1 MAGGTRFLLGAY
13 ALGEARDVG
22 AWYRALS
29 DLEIDGL
36 EHPVRPDDDVAGAAR
51 SLARDAPT
59 HWDLVLTTIPTVMSR
74 LGEGPEYGLAS
85 DAPAARRRAVEDVR
99 RALELAR
106 HLADLAGRPRVLAVE
121 VHSAPGPVRGSR
133 GALMG
138 SLEQLLADLPPGVTL
153 LLEHCDRLVAGQPP
167 QKGFL
172 SLEEEIV
179 AVAGAGEGPQVRLG
193 LNWGRS
199 AIEGRNSRT
208 PDSHARRVS
217 AAGLAGAAVVSGA
230 TERTTAWGEAWTD
243 AHIPPRGADPA
254 LRASIGSLLDQD
266 AVERF
271 LTAVGPVPVVA
282 TKVAARPADAPP
294 DELLAVARASLAVT
308 RRAFDAVTAARP
320 AQGGSTGTPRGARS

>member
-1 MAGGTRFLLGAY
+1 
-13 ALGEARDVG
+13 
-22 AWYRALS
+22 
-29 DLEIDGL
+29 
-36 EHPVRPDDDVAGAAR
+36 
-51 SLARDAPT
+51 
-59 HWDLVLTTIPTVMSR
+59 
-74 LGEGPEYGLAS
+74 
-85 DAPAARRRAVEDVR
+85 
-99 RALELAR
+99 
-106 HLADLAGRPRVLAVE
+106 
-121 VHSAPGPVRGSR
+121 
-133 GALMG
+133 MG